1 MRARKRL
8 CCGQEH
14 NVRCGGGGGGLIC
27 ELYPK
32 PTDTD
37 NYLLLSS

>member
-14 NVRCGGGGGGLIC
+14 NVRCGGGGLIC

-37 NYLLLSS
+37 NYLLFSS